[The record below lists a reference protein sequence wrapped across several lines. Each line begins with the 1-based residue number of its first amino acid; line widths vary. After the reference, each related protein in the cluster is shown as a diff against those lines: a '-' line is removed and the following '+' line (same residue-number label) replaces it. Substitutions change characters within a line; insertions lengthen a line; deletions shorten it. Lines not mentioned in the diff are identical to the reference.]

1 MGFVSY
7 SVIKTGIMK
16 KNILSIA
23 IIAIMSLVV
32 TNQLSAQIRFGFGG
46 GYYGGRYYNR
56 PYPQRHKNNNDNN
69 NNQKKEEAPKFIPTV
84 DISVGFGY
92 PNVDKY
98 LLPDLS
104 AQGYVKG
111 NYQKT
116 GTYTAAI
123 DYQFNRFTSL
133 GLLGSYGTSSVPY
146 FTTNAG
152 PADQPVY
159 NGTLTGWSVM
169 ANLKTYFAPVDL
181 VKLNGYFRFAG
192 GINVWDQKITDA
204 NGLKLNNISDPSE
217 FAYQVSLGA
226 DFNLSPRAA
235 FYVEAGYGKYILGG
249 GLKFR
254 F

>member
-1 MGFVSY
+1 MKKYILSVAIITLM
-7 SVIKTGIMK
+7 SVIASTEL
-16 KNILSIA
+16 N
-23 IIAIMSLVV
+23 
-32 TNQLSAQIRFGFGG
+32 AQIRFGFGG
-46 GYYGGRYYNR
+46 GMGGGRYYNR
-56 PYPQRHKNNNDNN
+56 PYPQRRSNNNQ
-69 NNQKKEEAPKFIPTV
+69 NNQKKEEVPKFIPTV
-84 DISVGFGY
+84 DISFGFGY

-104 AQGYVKG
+104 PGYVKG
-111 NYQKT
+111 NYSKT

-133 GLLGSYGTSSVPY
+133 GLLGAYGTSSVPY
-146 FTTNAG
+146 FAANAG
-152 PADQPVY
+152 PTDQPVY

-169 ANLKTYFAPVDL
+169 TNLKTYFAPVDL

-204 NGLKLNNISDPSE
+204 NGLKQNNISDPSE

-226 DFNLSPRAA
+226 DFNLSPRATI
-235 FYVEAGYGKYILGG
+235 FVEAGYGKYILAG
-249 GLKFR
+249 GLKFK